1 MRPTSDR
8 VKEAWMSSLG
18 NDILGAKVVDL
29 FAGSGALGLEAL
41 SRGAKSVV
49 FVEASSASLRTL
61 KANIEL
67 VGPGS
72 EVAVVKR
79 DAMNYIKRA
88 GREDFD
94 IALADPP
101 YGKGYAEALIEA
113 FRDHPFAS
121 RLWVEHGKG
130 DLAES
135 LMDHEQRR
143 YGETVISTLEAE
155 R

>member
-1 MRPTSDR
+1 
-8 VKEAWMSSLG
+8 
-18 NDILGAKVVDL
+18 
-29 FAGSGALGLEAL
+29 
-41 SRGAKSVV
+41 
-49 FVEASSASLRTL
+49 
-61 KANIEL
+61 
-67 VGPGS
+67 
-72 EVAVVKR
+72 
-79 DAMNYIKRA
+79 MNYIKHA